1 MIKFEKIQLSNGLK
15 VIHHKDVSSPV
26 AAFNLL
32 YDVGARDEDPSRTGF
47 AHLFEHLMFGGSAN
61 IPDFDL
67 HLQKAGGHNNAFTSN
82 DITNYYMTLPVS
94 NLETAFWLESDRM
107 NLLAFSE
114 KSLEVQRSVV
124 IEEFKQRYLNQPY
137 GDVWLLLRPLCY
149 KTHPY
154 QWATIGKAIKHIE
167 DATMEEVK
175 SFFFKHYTPSNAIL
189 AVSGNIEMNDVQSLA
204 DKWFGPIEKRKK
216 YIRNLP
222 KESIQTKKR
231 ELWVERNVP
240 SDMIFLAFHMD
251 QRTGLDYQVIDLISD
266 LLGRGKSSR
275 FYKNLIKDQSKFI
288 ELNAYVMGSVDN
300 GLFVISGKPNKDT
313 SLKEAYNL
321 IWKEIDKVKENTIE
335 KRELQKLKNKIYST
349 TTFQEMSLLNKSMGL
364 CFNELLGDANEI
376 NNEINKYKIIDQVRV
391 NEVARSILKEENC
404 NVLYYKST
412 QHA

>member
-149 KTHPY
+149 NTHPY
-154 QWATIGKAIKHIE
+154 QWATIGKEIKHIE

-189 AVSGNIEMNDVQSLA
+189 TVSGNIEMNDVQSLA

-216 YIRNLP
+216 HIRNLP
-222 KESIQTKKR
+222 KESVQTKKR

>member
-1 MIKFEKIQLSNGLK
+1 MINFEKIQLSNGLK

-149 KTHPY
+149 NTHPY
-154 QWATIGKAIKHIE
+154 QWATIGKEIKHIE

-288 ELNAYVMGSVDN
+288 ELKAYVMGSVDN

>member
-149 KTHPY
+149 NTHPY
-154 QWATIGKAIKHIE
+154 QWATIGKEIKHIE

-189 AVSGNIEMNDVQSLA
+189 AVSGNIEINDVQSLA

>member
-149 KTHPY
+149 HTHPY
-154 QWATIGKAIKHIE
+154 QWATIGKEIKHIE